1 MKVRTAV
8 LVISLL
14 SVAIV
19 FVTYKCRGY
28 WAVGSV
34 WFLPGILAMVI
45 PLKDGKES

>member
-14 SVAIV
+14 SVAIIV
-19 FVTYKCRGY
+19 AVYKCRGY
-28 WAVGSV
+28 WAVGSE